1 MNVLLTCIQE
11 FLTTHNCL
19 CSHCPSSMELE
30 IGGTHSDLTLES
42 WFASDAS
49 TGYLEDAI
57 VGWDIWCKQQTLP
70 SYSQDQKKSQYLVG
84 HEDPFPTFSS
94 TAAQMLHD
102 HKKFITRNLSSSQN
116 QTHAAAAKHDSAQK
130 KCASTESSDENDAS
144 VPSTTFL
151 KRSYLIYVL
160 LSLFS
165 SGGSWKKIAYPFEL
179 VKPGGVEGET
189 TLKDINHQMLMNPS
203 KPIPHPVGDLVTH
216 PCISTSGF
224 GISGKK
230 VAALT
235 RIHTK
240 GRGSITIVR
249 TKG

>member
-1 MNVLLTCIQE
+1 
-11 FLTTHNCL
+11 
-19 CSHCPSSMELE
+19 MELE
-30 IGGTHSDLTLES
+30 IGGTHSDLTLVES

-116 QTHAAAAKHDSAQK
+116 QTHAAAAKHGSAQK

-144 VPSTTFL
+144 VP
-151 KRSYLIYVL
+151 R
-160 LSLFS
+160 
-165 SGGSWKKIAYPFEL
+165 GSWKKIAYPFEL

-230 VAALT
+230 LQPLLGFTPRVEAPLP
-235 RIHTK
+235 
-240 GRGSITIVR
+240 
-249 TKG
+249 